1 MGTNTLGVVAQTKG
15 VQGACTNYDIMTT
28 IEKFDWYMQNAP
40 GTQSVISLPGL
51 AKIVNAGFNE
61 GNLKWRQLPRDPQ
74 VMAQSVT
81 PIDTAT
87 GLLNPDCSAMQVL
100 VFTTD
105 QQGETIASLVS
116 QREGLRGRSTTPT
129 SSSSSSPPATWA

>member
-1 MGTNTLGVVAQTKG
+1 M
-15 VQGACTNYDIMTT
+15 
-28 IEKFDWYMQNAP
+28 
-40 GTQSVISLPGL
+40 
-51 AKIVNAGFNE
+51 NAGFNE

-100 VFTTD
+100 VNTTD
-105 QQGETIASLVS
+105 QQGETIASLVAE
-116 QREGLRGRSTTPT
+116 REELRARPTTST